1 LVGYSIRYL
10 EPTLRNQQNH
20 IWKLRKMYDIIQ
32 AYNKTRG
39 NALLD
44 QLKEKKPLFT
54 CVIGV
59 TETAKIQGISAAGE
73 NPEITD
79 YTPPADV
86 ELLHLGKCKCI
97 PGVPVTPD
105 GIPTPALITMSALN
119 LADIPT
125 LVVSAGLKVKP
136 HVPFVDLGGKP
147 GRDIRTG
154 RALDNAEEVLNRAK
168 IAGENLSKTADY
180 LVIGES
186 IPGGTTTALSVLL
199 AMGVDAKGKVSSSM
213 PKNPHELKIRT
224 VEEGFKAAGV
234 KFGDFADD
242 PIKAVSTV
250 GDPMQP
256 ALAGLVLGATDRV
269 PVIMA
274 GGTQMAAVLALVKAL
289 NPNVLD
295 KVAVGTTR
303 WIIADKTADMK
314 GLVAEIADV
323 PLLAADMDFSRSK
336 FDGLRAYE
344 AGVVKEGVGCGG
356 ASMAAMLKSNG
367 EITKHGL
374 LEEIEN
380 NYKQLVGST

>member
-1 LVGYSIRYL
+1 
-10 EPTLRNQQNH
+10 
-20 IWKLRKMYDIIQ
+20 MYDIIH
-32 AYNKTRG
+32 AHNKTRG
-39 NALLD
+39 TALLD
-44 QLKEKKPLFT
+44 QLKEKKPLFL

-86 ELLHLGKCKCI
+86 ELLQLGKCKCI

-105 GIPTPALITMSALN
+105 GIPTPALITMSALK

-136 HVPFVDLGGKP
+136 HVPFMDLGGSP

-154 RALDNAEEVLNRAK
+154 RALDNAEEVMNRAK

-213 PKNPHELKIRT
+213 PVNPHELKIKT
-224 VEEGFKAAGV
+224 AEEGLKAAGV
-234 KFGDFADD
+234 KAGEFAHE

-256 ALAGLVLGATDRV
+256 ALAGLVLGAADRV
-269 PVIMA
+269 PVIVA
-274 GGTQMAAVLALVKAL
+274 GGTQMAAVLAVVKES
-289 NPNVLD
+289 NPTVLD
-295 KVAVGTTR
+295 NVAVGTTR
-303 WIIADKTADMK
+303 WIVADKTADLK
-314 GLVAEIADV
+314 GLIAEIADV
-323 PLLAADMDFSRSK
+323 PVLAADLDFSRSR
-336 FDGLRAYE
+336 FDGLRAYD

-367 EITKHGL
+367 SITKDVL
-374 LEEIEN
+374 LEEIEK
-380 NYKQLVGST
+380 NYKQLVSST

>member
-1 LVGYSIRYL
+1 
-10 EPTLRNQQNH
+10 
-20 IWKLRKMYDIIQ
+20 MYDIIQ

-39 NALLD
+39 TALLD
-44 QLKEKKPLFT
+44 QLKEKKPLFL

-86 ELLHLGKCKCI
+86 ELLQLGKCKCI

-105 GIPTPALITMSALN
+105 GIPTPALITMSALK

-125 LVVSAGLKVKP
+125 LIVSAGLKVKP
-136 HVPFVDLGGKP
+136 CVPFVDLGGKP

-168 IAGENLSKTADY
+168 IAGENLAKTADY

-199 AMGVDAKGKVSSSM
+199 AMGIDAKGKVSSSM
-213 PKNPHELKIRT
+213 PNNPHELKRRT
-224 VEEGFKAAGV
+224 VEEGFKAAGA
-234 KFGDFADD
+234 KFGDFVDD
-242 PIKAVSTV
+242 PVKAVSTV

-256 ALAGLVLGATDRV
+256 ALAGLVLGAADRV

-274 GGTQMAAVLALVKAL
+274 GGTQMAAVLAVVNAL
-289 NPNVLD
+289 NPDILD
-295 KVAVGTTR
+295 NVAVGTTR

-314 GLVAEIADV
+314 GLIAEIADV
-323 PLLAADMDFSRSK
+323 PLLAADMDFSSSR
-336 FDGLRAYE
+336 FDGLKAYE

-356 ASMAAMLKSNG
+356 AAMAAMLKTNG
-367 EITKHGL
+367 KITKQVL
-374 LEEIEN
+374 LEEIEK
-380 NYKQLVGST
+380 NYKQLVGSK